1 VILADPRD
9 ENDYEDESMDGV
21 LVRLFEG
28 ERQVFF
34 DGREWISWERMDFM
48 GENGFHGREWISWE
62 RMDFMGENGF
72 HGREN
77 GVLGDSRSVPHNRN
91 CE

>member
-62 RMDFMGENGF
+62 RMDFMGERMVYWGIL
-72 HGREN
+72 GRYLTTET
-77 GVLGDSRSVPHNRN
+77 VSSIYWL
-91 CE
+91 

>member
-9 ENDYEDESMDGV
+9 ENDYEDDSMDGV

-34 DGREWISWERMDFM
+34 DRREWISWENGFHGREWISWERMDFM

-62 RMDFMGENGF
+62 REWCTGGF
-72 HGREN
+72 
-77 GVLGDSRSVPHNRN
+77 
-91 CE
+91 

>member
-1 VILADPRD
+1 MILADPRD

-48 GENGFHGREWISWE
+48 GERMVYWGILGRYLTTETVSSIYW
-62 RMDFMGENGF
+62 
-72 HGREN
+72 
-77 GVLGDSRSVPHNRN
+77 L
-91 CE
+91 

>member
-48 GENGFHGREWISWE
+48 GENGFHGRE
-62 RMDFMGENGF
+62 
-72 HGREN
+72 N